1 MSVLWLLHNF
11 SGWNSGYNNRFLWGI
26 NSNNFDI
33 KIDSSGALM
42 QDSNGKY
49 IFNQIELQKII
60 VTPKNKSGG
69 KEWKK

>member
-1 MSVLWLLHNF
+1 MGLEPK
-11 SGWNSGYNNRFLWGI
+11 R
-26 NSNNFDI
+26 
-33 KIDSSGALM
+33 DSSGALM
-42 QDSNGKY
+42 RDSNGKY